1 MLSRVQK
8 APFIRERLGVLELAT
23 DLVMEKGNFVLGFVV
38 GSKKLG
44 GLKFQGLEKVV
55 GGFFQPFQNH

>member
-23 DLVMEKGNFVLGFVV
+23 DLVMEKGNFFVV

-44 GLKFQGLEKVV
+44 GLKLQGLEKVV